1 MLNAVFVI
9 IGTIIGAGFASGKE
23 IFTFFNIY
31 GGDGILGIFLAEFL
45 IGFVIYKAFKI
56 IIKSSISGYS
66 NFISTIITKSAP
78 ILSLIVLITS

>member
-31 GGDGILGIFLAEFL
+31 GGYGILGYISCRIFNWICDLQ
-45 IGFVIYKAFKI
+45 
-56 IIKSSISGYS
+56 
-66 NFISTIITKSAP
+66 
-78 ILSLIVLITS
+78 SL

>member
-31 GGDGILGIFLAEFL
+31 GGYGILGIFLAEFL
-45 IGFVIYKAFKI
+45 IGFVI
-56 IIKSSISGYS
+56 
-66 NFISTIITKSAP
+66 
-78 ILSLIVLITS
+78 